1 VARTY
6 LNECD
11 VLEDAPSIPRSA
23 AIEIASVAWRQHIRP
38 DNIVSGFAE
47 AGIFPPSRDQMQRR
61 LDKYATGGLPAK
73 YEVPEWAAL
82 QASVRRNILTVP
94 LPPPPKKPRK
104 KIRVGGQILTLALLK
119 AIAAEKKEA
128 ATASKP
134 RASRRNSAKKTVG
147 EVAEA
152 AAIELAAGGV
162 VKLAAEAA
170 ADEEAAVE
178 EAAGGSVALA
188 TSLACSPARFVENLQ
203 MPFLS
208 DTAGFWL

>member
-1 VARTY
+1 MSLARSSLLSATPYSTIWSRTVCLCVIYYYICCCVARTY

-104 KIRVGGQILTLALLK
+104 KVRVGGQILTLALLK
-119 AIAAEKKEA
+119 AMRRRRRSARLPKRRRSNWRRAA
-128 ATASKP
+128 
-134 RASRRNSAKKTVG
+134 
-147 EVAEA
+147 
-152 AAIELAAGGV
+152 
-162 VKLAAEAA
+162 
-170 ADEEAAVE
+170 
-178 EAAGGSVALA
+178 
-188 TSLACSPARFVENLQ
+188 
-203 MPFLS
+203 
-208 DTAGFWL
+208 